1 MRGKYFETVRP
12 FIDEHGLEVSA
23 MNGPP
28 TAGWEN
34 FFVAEVGAAA
44 ALTGLLFVA
53 VSINLARILAV
64 AHLPDRAGE
73 TLVVFGGA
81 LAVATFGLIP
91 DQGHVALGCEVG
103 ATGLL
108 VWGVTVR
115 TQWRSYRYVDARQWL
130 ARRVVGT
137 QLATLPFVVG
147 GALLV
152 GGSRS
157 GLYWVVAG
165 VLASFAS
172 GMQNAWVLL
181 VEILR

>member
-1 MRGKYFETVRP
+1 MSGS
-12 FIDEHGLEVSA
+12 L
-23 MNGPP
+23 

-53 VSINLARILAV
+53 VSINLERILAV

-73 TLVVFGGA
+73 TLVVLGGA
-81 LAVATFGLIP
+81 LTVATFGLVP
-91 DQGHVALGCEVG
+91 DQGHVALGCEIG

-108 VWGVTVR
+108 VWAVTVR

-137 QLATLPFVVG
+137 QLATLPFLVG
-147 GALLV
+147 GALLI

-157 GLYWVVAG
+157 ALYWIVAG

>member
-1 MRGKYFETVRP
+1 
-12 FIDEHGLEVSA
+12 
-23 MNGPP
+23 MNGPV

-34 FFVAEVGAAA
+34 FFVAKVGAAA

-53 VSINLARILAV
+53 VSINLTRILAV
-64 AHLPDRAGE
+64 AHLPARAGE
-73 TLVVFGGA
+73 TLVVLGGA

-91 DQGHVALGCEVG
+91 DQSSVALGCEVG

-108 VWGVTVR
+108 VWGATVR
-115 TQWRSYRYVDARQWL
+115 TQWRSYRYVDARLWL
-130 ARRVVGT
+130 PMRVIGT

-152 GGSRS
+152 GGGRS
-157 GLYWVVAG
+157 ALYWVVAG
-165 VLASFAS
+165 VLASFAA

>member
-1 MRGKYFETVRP
+1 MNRP
-12 FIDEHGLEVSA
+12 L
-23 MNGPP
+23 

-53 VSINLARILAV
+53 VSINLARILAIP
-64 AHLPDRAGE
+64 HLPDRAGE
-73 TLVVFGGA
+73 TLVVFGGV

-108 VWGVTVR
+108 VWGATVT
-115 TQWRSYRYVDARQWL
+115 TQWRAYRHVDARQWL
-130 ARRVVGT
+130 ARRVAGT
-137 QLATLPFVVG
+137 QLATLPFIVG

-152 GGSRS
+152 GESRS

-172 GMQNAWVLL
+172 GMENAWVLL

>member
-1 MRGKYFETVRP
+1 
-12 FIDEHGLEVSA
+12 
-23 MNGPP
+23 MNGPV
-28 TAGWEN
+28 TLGWEN

-53 VSINLARILAV
+53 VSINLTRILAV
-64 AHLPDRAGE
+64 EHLPGRAGE
-73 TLVVFGGA
+73 TLVVLAGA
-81 LAVATFGLIP
+81 LAVATFGLVP

-103 ATGLL
+103 ATGLFA
-108 VWGVTVR
+108 WGATVR
-115 TQWRSYRYVDARQWL
+115 TQWRSYRHVEARRWL

-137 QLATLPFVVG
+137 QLASLPFVVG
-147 GALLV
+147 GALLAA
-152 GGSRS
+152 GSR
-157 GLYWVVAG
+157 GALYWVVAG

>member
-1 MRGKYFETVRP
+1 
-12 FIDEHGLEVSA
+12 
-23 MNGPP
+23 MNGPW

-64 AHLPDRAGE
+64 PHLPDRAGE

-81 LAVATFGLIP
+81 LAVATFGLVP

-108 VWGVTVR
+108 VWGATVR
-115 TQWRSYRYVDARQWL
+115 TQWQSYGYVDSRPWL

>member
-1 MRGKYFETVRP
+1 MGDP
-12 FIDEHGLEVSA
+12 S
-23 MNGPP
+23 
-28 TAGWEN
+28 TAGWES

-53 VSINLARILAV
+53 VSINLTRILA
-64 AHLPDRAGE
+64 AEHLPGRAGE
-73 TLVVFGGA
+73 TLVVLGGA
-81 LAVATFGLIP
+81 LAVATFGLVP
-91 DQGHVALGCEVG
+91 GQGHVAFGCEVG

-108 VWGVTVR
+108 VWGATVR
-115 TQWRSYRYVDARQWL
+115 TQWRSYRYVDARPWL

-137 QLATLPFVVG
+137 QIASVPFVVA
-147 GALLV
+147 GALLA
-152 GGSRS
+152 GGGR
-157 GLYWVVAG
+157 GALYWVLAG

>member
-1 MRGKYFETVRP
+1 MS
-12 FIDEHGLEVSA
+12 SA
-23 MNGPP
+23 LA
-28 TAGWEN
+28 AGWEN

-73 TLVVFGGA
+73 TVVVLGGA
-81 LAVATFGLIP
+81 LAVSTFGLIP
-91 DQGHVALGCEVG
+91 DQGHVAFGCEVG
-103 ATGLL
+103 AMGLF
-108 VWGVTVR
+108 VWGATVR
-115 TQWRSYRYVDARQWL
+115 TQWRSYRHADARPWL

-157 GLYWVVAG
+157 ALYWVVAG
-165 VLASFAS
+165 VLASFAA